1 MFACHYLTWASKS
14 PRVHHHMKMGRGVL
28 SYLYHTRE
36 LPLVVGGILEKNSTA
51 ENGEEHAIQVVGS
64 SDASLGT
71 GPKGKSIKAHVF
83 KLNPQAGGVA
93 SKCTTSTSVYTSSF
107 EAELDG
113 ITSSFKT
120 ASRLMDIL
128 DEMYYN
134 IQQSCNS
141 NK

>member
-1 MFACHYLTWASKS
+1 MERNNIQQQRMEKKS
-14 PRVHHHMKMGRGVL
+14 M
-28 SYLYHTRE
+28 
-36 LPLVVGGILEKNSTA
+36 
-51 ENGEEHAIQVVGS
+51 QF
-64 SDASLGT
+64 
-71 GPKGKSIKAHVF
+71 SIKAHVL
-83 KLNPQAGGVA
+83 KLNNSQAGGVA